1 MDKQIIFED
10 EHIRAIFLPGDS
22 NTLVL
27 SFGDLI
33 TRASGLSINAEK
45 SLIKYQYNVIGIMPK
60 QKSWFPQ
67 ASMIELAKT
76 ISPVLQGF
84 KNIVGYGGSMGG
96 YAAIKYSNLLNMNR
110 VIAFVPQYSID
121 PDHVEDRRYAEFF
134 DAVANKDMQ
143 IQLQDVDAAREYVIV
158 YDPYFSIDRE
168 HYLKIKELLPS
179 LHTIHLPFTGHEAL
193 SVLASSS
200 LLHDFI
206 EHEFDEIYFYQQVRK
221 VKKQSKFYFRNV
233 LAHVLSHHDDMLL
246 KILRQNDFQLDER
259 YFDNPLKQAITRS
272 LMKAKQATELD
283 FQKLGIKVQQTQQEV
298 SYKEGLQNSFNSILV
313 FNLINSKFESYALD
327 VLLANKSYL
336 IPIVAEYTGVVHI
349 ELNNETYLLGMNDRK
364 VIKLFKSKESLTS
377 DMSPFV
383 IKKYSDFFA
392 ISYKQLNLSCDEHG
406 MCEFI
411 EGSIKPTEQLISITY

>member
-45 SLIKYQYNVIGIMPK
+45 SLIKYQYNVIGVMPK

-67 ASMIELAKT
+67 ASMIELAKA
-76 ISPVLQGF
+76 ISPILEDF

-121 PDHVEDRRYAEFF
+121 PEHVEDRRYAEFF
-134 DAVANKDMQ
+134 DSVANKDMQ
-143 IQLQDVDAAREYVIV
+143 IQPQDVDSAREYVIV

-206 EHEFDEIYFYQQVRK
+206 EHDFDEIYFYQQVRK

-233 LAHVLSHHDDMLL
+233 LAHVLTQHDEMLL

-272 LMKAKQATELD
+272 LIKTNQATELD
-283 FQKLGIKVQQTQQEV
+283 FQKLGIKVLRIQEDAN
-298 SYKEGLQNSFNSILV
+298 YTEGLQTSFGLILV
-313 FNLINSKFESYALD
+313 FNLINSKFESYTVD
-327 VLLANKSYL
+327 TLLANKSYL
-336 IPIVAEYTGVVHI
+336 VPIVAEQTGVVHI
-349 ELNNETYLLGMNDRK
+349 ELNNEVYLLAMNDRK
-364 VIKLFKSKESLTS
+364 IIKLFKSEEPLTS
-377 DMSPFV
+377 DMSPFL
-383 IKKYSDFFA
+383 IKKYSDCFA
-392 ISYKQLNLSCDEHG
+392 ISYKQLNLSCDEQG
-406 MCEFI
+406 LCKFT
-411 EGSIKPTEQLISITY
+411 EGSIQPTEQLTTISY

>member
-45 SLIKYQYNVIGIMPK
+45 SLIKYQYNVIGVMPK

-67 ASMIELAKT
+67 ASMIELAKA
-76 ISPVLQGF
+76 ISPILEGF

-121 PDHVEDRRYAEFF
+121 PEHVEDRRYAEFF
-134 DAVANKDMQ
+134 DAIANKDMQ
-143 IQLQDVDAAREYVIV
+143 IQPQDVDAAREYVIV

-206 EHEFDEIYFYQQVRK
+206 EHDFDEIYFYQQVRK

-233 LAHVLSHHDDMLL
+233 LAHVLTQHDEMLL

-272 LMKAKQATELD
+272 LIKTNQATEID
-283 FQKLGIKVQQTQQEV
+283 FQKLGIKVQRIQEDAN
-298 SYKEGLQNSFNSILV
+298 YKESLQTSFGLILV

-336 IPIVAEYTGVVHI
+336 VPIVAEQTGVVHI
-349 ELNNETYLLGMNDRK
+349 ELNNEIYLLAMNDRK
-364 VIKLFKSKESLTS
+364 IIKLFKSEEPLTS

-383 IKKYSDFFA
+383 IKKYSDSFA
-392 ISYKQLNLSCDEHG
+392 ISYKQLNLSCDEQG
-406 MCEFI
+406 LCEFT
-411 EGSIKPTEQLISITY
+411 EGPIQSTEQLTTISY

>member
-33 TRASGLSINAEK
+33 TRASGLSVNAEK
-45 SLIKYQYNVIGIMPK
+45 SLVKYQYNVIGIMPK

-121 PDHVEDRRYAEFF
+121 PTQVEDRRYAEFF

-143 IQLQDVDAAREYVIV
+143 IQPPDVDAAREYIIV

-233 LAHVLSHHDDMLL
+233 LAHVLTHHDDMLL

-272 LMKAKQATELD
+272 LIKAKQATELD
-283 FQKLGIKVQQTQQEV
+283 FQKLGIKVQPTQQEV
-298 SYKEGLQNSFNSILV
+298 NYKEGLQNSFGSILV
-313 FNLINSKFESYALD
+313 FNLINSKFESYTLD
-327 VLLANKSYL
+327 VLLVNKNYL
-336 IPIVAEYTGVVHI
+336 IPIVAEHTGVVHI

-364 VIKLFKSKESLTS
+364 VIKLFKREEPLTS

-411 EGSIKPTEQLISITY
+411 EGSIQPTEQLLSISY

>member
-121 PDHVEDRRYAEFF
+121 PDQVEDRRYAEFF
-134 DAVANKDMQ
+134 DAVSNKEMQ
-143 IQLQDVDAAREYVIV
+143 IQPQDVDAAREYVIV
-158 YDPYFSIDRE
+158 YDPYFATDRE
-168 HYLKIKELLPS
+168 HYLKIKALLPS

-206 EHEFDEIYFYQQVRK
+206 EHDFDEIYFYQQVRK

-272 LMKAKQATELD
+272 LMKAKQATDLD
-283 FQKLGIKVQQTQQEV
+283 FQKLGIKVQQTQQEA
-298 SYKEGLQNSFNSILV
+298 SYTEGLQNSFGSILV

-327 VLLANKSYL
+327 LLLANKSYL
-336 IPIVAEYTGVVHI
+336 IPIVAEHTGVIHI

-364 VIKLFKSKESLTS
+364 VIKLFKYEEPLTS

-383 IKKYSDFFA
+383 VKKYSDFFA

-411 EGSIKPTEQLISITY
+411 EGSIQPTEQLISISY

>member
-76 ISPVLQGF
+76 LSPVLQGF

-121 PDHVEDRRYAEFF
+121 PDQVEDRRYAEFF
-134 DAVANKDMQ
+134 DAEANKDMQ
-143 IQLQDVDAAREYVIV
+143 IQLQDVDAGREYIIV
-158 YDPYFSIDRE
+158 YDPYFSTDRE
-168 HYLKIKELLPS
+168 HYLKIKELLPN

-206 EHEFDEIYFYQQVRK
+206 EHDFDEIYFYQQVRK

-283 FQKLGIKVQQTQQEV
+283 FQKLGIKIQHTQQEV
-298 SYKEGLQNSFNSILV
+298 SYKEGLQNSFSSILV

-336 IPIVAEYTGVVHI
+336 IPIVAEHTGVVHI

-364 VIKLFKSKESLTS
+364 IIKLFKREEPLTS

-392 ISYKQLNLSCDEHG
+392 ISYKQLNLSCDEQG
-406 MCEFI
+406 VCEFI
-411 EGSIKPTEQLISITY
+411 EGSIQPTEQLVSISY

>member
-143 IQLQDVDAAREYVIV
+143 IQLQDVDATREYVIV

-336 IPIVAEYTGVVHI
+336 IPIVAEHTGVVHI

-364 VIKLFKSKESLTS
+364 VIKLFKSKEPLTS

-411 EGSIKPTEQLISITY
+411 EGSITPTEQLISIAY

>member
-121 PDHVEDRRYAEFF
+121 PDQVEDRRYAEFF

-143 IQLQDVDAAREYVIV
+143 IQLPDVDAAREYIIV

-193 SVLASSS
+193 SVLASSG

-206 EHEFDEIYFYQQVRK
+206 GHEFDEIYFYQQVRK

-336 IPIVAEYTGVVHI
+336 IPIVAEHTGVVHI

-364 VIKLFKSKESLTS
+364 VIKLFKREEPLTS

-411 EGSIKPTEQLISITY
+411 EGSIQPTEQLLSISY

>member
-168 HYLKIKELLPS
+168 HYLKIKELLPN

-272 LMKAKQATELD
+272 LIKAKQATELD

-336 IPIVAEYTGVVHI
+336 IPIVAEHTGVVHI

-364 VIKLFKSKESLTS
+364 VIKLFKSKEPLTS

-411 EGSIKPTEQLISITY
+411 EGSIKSTEQLISIAY

>member
-168 HYLKIKELLPS
+168 HYLKIKELLPN

-233 LAHVLSHHDDMLL
+233 LSHVLSHHDGMLL

-327 VLLANKSYL
+327 ILLANKSYL
-336 IPIVAEYTGVVHI
+336 IP
-349 ELNNETYLLGMNDRK
+349 
-364 VIKLFKSKESLTS
+364 
-377 DMSPFV
+377 
-383 IKKYSDFFA
+383 
-392 ISYKQLNLSCDEHG
+392 
-406 MCEFI
+406 
-411 EGSIKPTEQLISITY
+411 

>member
-76 ISPVLQGF
+76 ISPILQGF

-168 HYLKIKELLPS
+168 HYLKIKELLPN

-272 LMKAKQATELD
+272 LMKAKQATDLD

-336 IPIVAEYTGVVHI
+336 IPIVAEHTGVVHI

-364 VIKLFKSKESLTS
+364 VIKLFKSKEPLTS

-406 MCEFI
+406 ICEFI

>member
-76 ISPVLQGF
+76 ISPILQGF

-272 LMKAKQATELD
+272 LIKAKQATELD

-327 VLLANKSYL
+327 ILLANKSYL
-336 IPIVAEYTGVVHI
+336 IPIVAEHTGVVHI

-364 VIKLFKSKESLTS
+364 VIKLFKSKEPLTS

-411 EGSIKPTEQLISITY
+411 EGSIKPNEQLISITY

>member
-168 HYLKIKELLPS
+168 HYLKIKELLPN

-272 LMKAKQATELD
+272 LMKAKQATDLD

-336 IPIVAEYTGVVHI
+336 IPIVAEHTGVVHI

-364 VIKLFKSKESLTS
+364 VIKLFKSKEPLTS

-406 MCEFI
+406 ICEFI

>member
-45 SLIKYQYNVIGIMPK
+45 SLIKYQYNVIGVMPK

-67 ASMIELAKT
+67 ASMVELAKA
-76 ISPVLQGF
+76 ISPILEGF

-121 PDHVEDRRYAEFF
+121 PEHVEDRRYAEFF
-134 DAVANKDMQ
+134 DSVANKDMQ
-143 IQLQDVDAAREYVIV
+143 IQPQDVDAAREYVIV

-206 EHEFDEIYFYQQVRK
+206 EHDFDEIYFYQQVRK

-233 LAHVLSHHDDMLL
+233 LAHVLTQHDEMLL

-259 YFDNPLKQAITRS
+259 YFDIPLKQAITRS
-272 LMKAKQATELD
+272 LIKTNQATELD
-283 FQKLGIKVQQTQQEV
+283 FQKLGIKVQRIQEDAN
-298 SYKEGLQNSFNSILV
+298 YKEGLQTSFGLILV
-313 FNLINSKFESYALD
+313 FNLINSKFESYTVD
-327 VLLANKSYL
+327 TLLANKSYL
-336 IPIVAEYTGVVHI
+336 VPIVAEQTGVVNI
-349 ELNNETYLLGMNDRK
+349 ELNNEIYLLAMNDRK
-364 VIKLFKSKESLTS
+364 VIKLFKSEEPLTS
-377 DMSPFV
+377 DMSPFL
-383 IKKYSDFFA
+383 IKKYSDCFA
-392 ISYKQLNLSCDEHG
+392 ISY
-406 MCEFI
+406 
-411 EGSIKPTEQLISITY
+411 

>member
-45 SLIKYQYNVIGIMPK
+45 SLIKYQYNIIGIMPK

-121 PDHVEDRRYAEFF
+121 PTQVEDRRYAEFF

-143 IQLQDVDAAREYVIV
+143 IQLPDVDAAREYVIV

-168 HYLKIKELLPS
+168 HYLKIKELLPN

-233 LAHVLSHHDDMLL
+233 LAHVLTHHDDMLL

-272 LMKAKQATELD
+272 LIKAKQATELD

-298 SYKEGLQNSFNSILV
+298 NYKEGLQNSFGSILV
-313 FNLINSKFESYALD
+313 FNLINSKFESYTLD

-336 IPIVAEYTGVVHI
+336 IPIMAEHTGVVHI

-364 VIKLFKSKESLTS
+364 VIKLFKREEPLTS

-411 EGSIKPTEQLISITY
+411 EGSIQPTEQLLSISY

>member
-121 PDHVEDRRYAEFF
+121 PTQVEDRRYAEFF

-143 IQLQDVDAAREYVIV
+143 IQLPDVDAAREYVIV

-168 HYLKIKELLPS
+168 HYLKIKELLPN

-233 LAHVLSHHDDMLL
+233 LAHVLTHHDDMLL

-272 LMKAKQATELD
+272 LIKAKQATELD

-298 SYKEGLQNSFNSILV
+298 NYKEGLQNSFGSILV

-336 IPIVAEYTGVVHI
+336 IPIVVEHTGVVHI

-364 VIKLFKSKESLTS
+364 VIKLFKREEPLTS

-411 EGSIKPTEQLISITY
+411 EGSIQPTEQLLSISY

>member
-134 DAVANKDMQ
+134 DVVANKDMQ

-336 IPIVAEYTGVVHI
+336 IPIVAEQTGVVHI

-364 VIKLFKSKESLTS
+364 VIKLFKSKEHLTS

-411 EGSIKPTEQLISITY
+411 EGSIKPTEQMISITY

>member
-45 SLIKYQYNVIGIMPK
+45 SLIKYQYNVIGVMPK

-67 ASMIELAKT
+67 ASMIELAKA
-76 ISPVLQGF
+76 ISPILEGF

-121 PDHVEDRRYAEFF
+121 PEHVEDRRYAEFF
-134 DAVANKDMQ
+134 DSVANKDMQ
-143 IQLQDVDAAREYVIV
+143 IQPQDVDSAREYVIV

-206 EHEFDEIYFYQQVRK
+206 EHDFDEIYFYQQVRK

-233 LAHVLSHHDDMLL
+233 LAHVLTQHDDMLL

-272 LMKAKQATELD
+272 LIKTNQATELD
-283 FQKLGIKVQQTQQEV
+283 FQKLGIKVQRIQEDAN
-298 SYKEGLQNSFNSILV
+298 YKEGLQTSFGLILV
-313 FNLINSKFESYALD
+313 FNLINLKFESYTVD
-327 VLLANKSYL
+327 TLLANKSYL
-336 IPIVAEYTGVVHI
+336 VPIVAEQTGVVHI
-349 ELNNETYLLGMNDRK
+349 ELNNEIYLLAMNDRK
-364 VIKLFKSKESLTS
+364 IIKLFKSEEPLTS

-383 IKKYSDFFA
+383 IKKYSDSFA
-392 ISYKQLNLSCDEHG
+392 ISYKQLNLSFDEQG
-406 MCEFI
+406 LCEFT
-411 EGSIKPTEQLISITY
+411 EGSIQPTEQLTTISY

>member
-45 SLIKYQYNVIGIMPK
+45 SLIKYQYNVIGVMPK

-67 ASMIELAKT
+67 ESMVELAKA
-76 ISPVLQGF
+76 ISPILEGF

-121 PDHVEDRRYAEFF
+121 PEHVEDRRYAEFF
-134 DAVANKDMQ
+134 DSVANKDMQ
-143 IQLQDVDAAREYVIV
+143 IQPQDVDSAREYVIV

-168 HYLKIKELLPS
+168 HYLKIKELLPN

-206 EHEFDEIYFYQQVRK
+206 EHDFDEIYFYQQVRK

-233 LAHVLSHHDDMLL
+233 LAHVLTQHDEMLL

-272 LMKAKQATELD
+272 LIKTNQATELD
-283 FQKLGIKVQQTQQEV
+283 FQKLGIKVLRIQEDAN
-298 SYKEGLQNSFNSILV
+298 YKEGLQTSFGLILV
-313 FNLINSKFESYALD
+313 FNLINSKFESYTVD
-327 VLLANKSYL
+327 TLLANKSYL
-336 IPIVAEYTGVVHI
+336 VPIVAEQTGVVHI
-349 ELNNETYLLGMNDRK
+349 ELNNEVYLLAMNDRK
-364 VIKLFKSKESLTS
+364 IIKLFKSEEPLTS

-383 IKKYSDFFA
+383 IKKYSDCFA
-392 ISYKQLNLSCDEHG
+392 ISYKQLNLSFDEQG
-406 MCEFI
+406 LCEFT
-411 EGSIKPTEQLISITY
+411 EGSIQPTEQLGTISY

>member
-45 SLIKYQYNVIGIMPK
+45 SLIKYQYNVIGVMPK

-67 ASMIELAKT
+67 ASMIELAKA
-76 ISPVLQGF
+76 ISPILEGF

-121 PDHVEDRRYAEFF
+121 PEHVEDRRYAEFF
-134 DAVANKDMQ
+134 DSVANKDMQ
-143 IQLQDVDAAREYVIV
+143 IQPQDVDAAREYVIV

-206 EHEFDEIYFYQQVRK
+206 EHDFDEIYFYQQVRK

-233 LAHVLSHHDDMLL
+233 LAHVLTQHDEMLL

-272 LMKAKQATELD
+272 LIKTNQATELD
-283 FQKLGIKVQQTQQEV
+283 FQKLGIKVQRIQKDAN
-298 SYKEGLQNSFNSILV
+298 YKEGLQTSFGLILV
-313 FNLINSKFESYALD
+313 FNLINSKFESYTVD
-327 VLLANKSYL
+327 TLLANKSYL
-336 IPIVAEYTGVVHI
+336 VPIVAEQTGVVHI
-349 ELNNETYLLGMNDRK
+349 ELNNEVYLLAMNDRK
-364 VIKLFKSKESLTS
+364 IIKLFKSEEPLTS

-383 IKKYSDFFA
+383 IKKYSDCFA
-392 ISYKQLNLSCDEHG
+392 ISYKQLNLSFDEQG
-406 MCEFI
+406 LCEFT
-411 EGSIKPTEQLISITY
+411 EGSIQPIEQLTTISY

>member
-10 EHIRAIFLPGDS
+10 EHIRAIFLSGDS

-121 PDHVEDRRYAEFF
+121 PDYVEDRRYAEFF

-168 HYLKIKELLPS
+168 HYLKIKELLPN

-298 SYKEGLQNSFNSILV
+298 TYKEGLQNSFNSILV

-336 IPIVAEYTGVVHI
+336 IPIVAEHTGVVHI
-349 ELNNETYLLGMNDRK
+349 ELNNEIYLLGMNDRK
-364 VIKLFKSKESLTS
+364 VIKLFKSKEPLTS

-411 EGSIKPTEQLISITY
+411 EGSITPTEQLISIAY

>member
-45 SLIKYQYNVIGIMPK
+45 SLIKYQYNVIGVMPK

-67 ASMIELAKT
+67 ASMIELAKA
-76 ISPVLQGF
+76 ISPILEGF

-121 PDHVEDRRYAEFF
+121 PEHVEDRRYAEFF
-134 DAVANKDMQ
+134 DSVANKDMQ
-143 IQLQDVDAAREYVIV
+143 IQPQDVDAAREYVIV

-206 EHEFDEIYFYQQVRK
+206 EHDFDEIYFYQQVRK

-233 LAHVLSHHDDMLL
+233 LAHVLAQHDEMLL

-272 LMKAKQATELD
+272 LIKTNQATELD
-283 FQKLGIKVQQTQQEV
+283 FQKLGIKVLRIQEDAN
-298 SYKEGLQNSFNSILV
+298 YREGLQTSFGLILV
-313 FNLINSKFESYALD
+313 FNLINSKFESYTVD
-327 VLLANKSYL
+327 TLLVNKSYL
-336 IPIVAEYTGVVHI
+336 VPIVAEQTGVVHI
-349 ELNNETYLLGMNDRK
+349 ELNNEVYLLAMNDRK
-364 VIKLFKSKESLTS
+364 IIKLFKSEEPLTS

-383 IKKYSDFFA
+383 IKKYSDSFA
-392 ISYKQLNLSCDEHG
+392 ISYKQLNLSCDEQG
-406 MCEFI
+406 LCEFT
-411 EGSIKPTEQLISITY
+411 EDSIQPTEQLSTISY

>member
-121 PDHVEDRRYAEFF
+121 PTEVEDRRYAEFF

-143 IQLQDVDAAREYVIV
+143 IQPPDVDAAREYIIV

-168 HYLKIKELLPS
+168 HYLKIKALLPS

-193 SVLASSS
+193 SVLASSG

-233 LAHVLSHHDDMLL
+233 LAHVLTHHDDMLL
-246 KILRQNDFQLDER
+246 KILRQNNFQLDER

-272 LMKAKQATELD
+272 LIKAKQATELD

-298 SYKEGLQNSFNSILV
+298 NYKEGLQNSFGSILV

-336 IPIVAEYTGVVHI
+336 IPIVAEHTGVVQI
-349 ELNNETYLLGMNDRK
+349 ELNNESYLLGMNDRK
-364 VIKLFKSKESLTS
+364 VIKLFKREEPLTS

-411 EGSIKPTEQLISITY
+411 EGSIQPTEQLLSISY

>member
-10 EHIRAIFLPGDS
+10 EHIRAIFLPGNS

-67 ASMIELAKT
+67 ASMIELAKA
-76 ISPVLQGF
+76 ISPILEGF

-121 PDHVEDRRYAEFF
+121 PEHVEDRRYAEFF
-134 DAVANKDMQ
+134 DSVANKDMQ
-143 IQLQDVDAAREYVIV
+143 IQPQDVDSAREYVIV

-206 EHEFDEIYFYQQVRK
+206 EHDFDEIYFYQQVRK

-233 LAHVLSHHDDMLL
+233 LAHVLTQHDDMLL

-272 LMKAKQATELD
+272 LIKTNQATELD
-283 FQKLGIKVQQTQQEV
+283 FQKLGIKVQRIQEDAN
-298 SYKEGLQNSFNSILV
+298 YKEGLQTSFGLILV
-313 FNLINSKFESYALD
+313 FNLINSKFESYTVD
-327 VLLANKSYL
+327 TLLANKSYL
-336 IPIVAEYTGVVHI
+336 VPIVAEQTGVVHI
-349 ELNNETYLLGMNDRK
+349 ELNNEIYLLAMNDRK
-364 VIKLFKSKESLTS
+364 IIKLFKSEEPLTS

-383 IKKYSDFFA
+383 IKKYSDSFA
-392 ISYKQLNLSCDEHG
+392 ISYKQLNLSFDEQG
-406 MCEFI
+406 LCEFT
-411 EGSIKPTEQLISITY
+411 EGSIQPTEQLTTISY

>member
-121 PDHVEDRRYAEFF
+121 PTQVEDRRYAEFF

-143 IQLQDVDAAREYVIV
+143 IQLPDVDAAREYVIV

-168 HYLKIKELLPS
+168 HYLKIKELLPN

-233 LAHVLSHHDDMLL
+233 LAHVLTHHDDMLL

-272 LMKAKQATELD
+272 LIKAKQATELD

-298 SYKEGLQNSFNSILV
+298 NYKEGLQNSFGSILV

-327 VLLANKSYL
+327 VLLANKNYL
-336 IPIVAEYTGVVHI
+336 IPIVAEHTGVVHI

-364 VIKLFKSKESLTS
+364 IIKLFKYEEPLTS

-411 EGSIKPTEQLISITY
+411 EGSIQPTEQLLSISY

>member
-121 PDHVEDRRYAEFF
+121 PTQVEDRRYAEFF

-143 IQLQDVDAAREYVIV
+143 IQLPDVDAAREYVIV

-168 HYLKIKELLPS
+168 HYLKIKELLPN

-206 EHEFDEIYFYQQVRK
+206 EHEIDEIYFYQQVRK

-233 LAHVLSHHDDMLL
+233 LAHVLTHHDDMLL

-272 LMKAKQATELD
+272 LIKAKQATELD

-298 SYKEGLQNSFNSILV
+298 NYKEGLQNSFGSILV

-336 IPIVAEYTGVVHI
+336 IPIVAEHTGVVHI

-364 VIKLFKSKESLTS
+364 VIKLFKREEPLTS

-411 EGSIKPTEQLISITY
+411 EGSIQPTEQLLSISY

>member
-168 HYLKIKELLPS
+168 HYLKIKELLPN

-272 LMKAKQATELD
+272 LIKAKQATELD

-336 IPIVAEYTGVVHI
+336 IPIVAEHTGVVHI

-364 VIKLFKSKESLTS
+364 VIKLFKSKEPLTS

-406 MCEFI
+406 ICEFI

>member
-45 SLIKYQYNVIGIMPK
+45 SLIKYQYNVIGVMPK

-67 ASMIELAKT
+67 ASMVELAKA
-76 ISPVLQGF
+76 ISPILEGF

-121 PDHVEDRRYAEFF
+121 PEHVEDRRYAEFF
-134 DAVANKDMQ
+134 DAIANKDMQ
-143 IQLQDVDAAREYVIV
+143 IQPQDVDAAREYVIV

-206 EHEFDEIYFYQQVRK
+206 EHDFDEIYFYQQVRK

-233 LAHVLSHHDDMLL
+233 LAHVLTQHDEMLL

-272 LMKAKQATELD
+272 LIKTNQATELD
-283 FQKLGIKVQQTQQEV
+283 FQKLGIKVQRIQEDAN
-298 SYKEGLQNSFNSILV
+298 YKEGLQTSSGLILV
-313 FNLINSKFESYALD
+313 FNLINSKFESYTVD
-327 VLLANKSYL
+327 TLLVNKSYL
-336 IPIVAEYTGVVHI
+336 VPIVAEQTGVVHI
-349 ELNNETYLLGMNDRK
+349 ELNNEVYLLAMNDRK
-364 VIKLFKSKESLTS
+364 IIKLFKSEEPLTS

-383 IKKYSDFFA
+383 IKKYSDSFA
-392 ISYKQLNLSCDEHG
+392 ISYKQLNLSCDG
-406 MCEFI
+406 QGLCEFT
-411 EGSIKPTEQLISITY
+411 EGSIQPTEQLTTISY

>member
-168 HYLKIKELLPS
+168 HYLKINELLPS

-298 SYKEGLQNSFNSILV
+298 TYKEGLQNSFNSILV

-336 IPIVAEYTGVVHI
+336 IPIVAEHTGVVHI

-364 VIKLFKSKESLTS
+364 VIKLFKSKEPLTS

>member
-158 YDPYFSIDRE
+158 YDPYFSVDRE
-168 HYLKIKELLPS
+168 HYLKIKELLPN

-336 IPIVAEYTGVVHI
+336 IPIVAEHTDVVHI

-364 VIKLFKSKESLTS
+364 VIKLFKSKEPLTS

-406 MCEFI
+406 ICEFI
-411 EGSIKPTEQLISITY
+411 EGSIKPTEQMISITY

>member
-272 LMKAKQATELD
+272 LIKAKQATELD

-327 VLLANKSYL
+327 ILLANKSYL
-336 IPIVAEYTGVVHI
+336 IPIVAEHTGVVHI

-364 VIKLFKSKESLTS
+364 VIKLFKSKEPLTS

-411 EGSIKPTEQLISITY
+411 EGSIKPNEQLISITY

>member
-45 SLIKYQYNVIGIMPK
+45 SLIKYQYNVIGVMPK

-67 ASMIELAKT
+67 ASMIELAKA
-76 ISPVLQGF
+76 ISPILKGF

-121 PDHVEDRRYAEFF
+121 PEHVEDRRYAEFF
-134 DAVANKDMQ
+134 DSVANKDMQ
-143 IQLQDVDAAREYVIV
+143 IQPQDVDAAREYVIV

-206 EHEFDEIYFYQQVRK
+206 EHDFDEIYFYQQVRK

-233 LAHVLSHHDDMLL
+233 LAHVLTQHDEMLL

-272 LMKAKQATELD
+272 LIKTNQATELD
-283 FQKLGIKVQQTQQEV
+283 FQKLGIKVQRIQKDEN
-298 SYKEGLQNSFNSILV
+298 YKEGLQTSFGLILV
-313 FNLINSKFESYALD
+313 FNLINSKFESYTVD
-327 VLLANKSYL
+327 TLLANKSYL
-336 IPIVAEYTGVVHI
+336 VPIVAEQTGVVHI
-349 ELNNETYLLGMNDRK
+349 ELNNEVYLLAMNDRK
-364 VIKLFKSKESLTS
+364 VIKLFKSEEPLTS

-383 IKKYSDFFA
+383 IKKYSDCFA
-392 ISYKQLNLSCDEHG
+392 ISYKQLNLSFDEQG
-406 MCEFI
+406 LCEFT
-411 EGSIKPTEQLISITY
+411 ESSIQPTEQLTTISY

>member
-45 SLIKYQYNVIGIMPK
+45 SLIKYQYNVIGVMPK

-67 ASMIELAKT
+67 ESMVELAKA
-76 ISPVLQGF
+76 ISPILEGF

-121 PDHVEDRRYAEFF
+121 PEHVEDRRYAEFF
-134 DAVANKDMQ
+134 DSVANKDMQ
-143 IQLQDVDAAREYVIV
+143 IRPQDVDATREYVIV

-168 HYLKIKELLPS
+168 HYLKIKQLLPS

-206 EHEFDEIYFYQQVRK
+206 EHDFDEIYFYQQVRK

-233 LAHVLSHHDDMLL
+233 LAHVLTQHDEMLL

-272 LMKAKQATELD
+272 LIKTNQATELD
-283 FQKLGIKVQQTQQEV
+283 FQKLGIKVLRIQEDAN
-298 SYKEGLQNSFNSILV
+298 YTEGLQTSFGLILV
-313 FNLINSKFESYALD
+313 FNLINSKFESYTVD
-327 VLLANKSYL
+327 TLLVNKSYL
-336 IPIVAEYTGVVHI
+336 VPIVAEQTGVVHI
-349 ELNNETYLLGMNDRK
+349 ELNNEVYLLAMNDRK
-364 VIKLFKSKESLTS
+364 IIKLFKSEEPLTS

-383 IKKYSDFFA
+383 IKKYSDSFA
-392 ISYKQLNLSCDEHG
+392 ISYKQLNLSCDEQG
-406 MCEFI
+406 LCEFM
-411 EGSIKPTEQLISITY
+411 EGSIQPTEQLSTISY

>member
-45 SLIKYQYNVIGIMPK
+45 SLIKYQYNVIGVMPK

-67 ASMIELAKT
+67 ASMIQLAKA
-76 ISPVLQGF
+76 ISPILEGF

-121 PDHVEDRRYAEFF
+121 PEHVEDRRYAEFF
-134 DAVANKDMQ
+134 DAIANKDMQ
-143 IQLQDVDAAREYVIV
+143 IQPQDVDAAREYVIV

-206 EHEFDEIYFYQQVRK
+206 EHDFDEIYFYQQVRK

-233 LAHVLSHHDDMLL
+233 LAHVLTQHDEMLL

-272 LMKAKQATELD
+272 LIKTNQATELD
-283 FQKLGIKVQQTQQEV
+283 FQKLGIKVQRIQEDAN
-298 SYKEGLQNSFNSILV
+298 YKEGLQTSFGLILV
-313 FNLINSKFESYALD
+313 FNLINSKFESYTVD
-327 VLLANKSYL
+327 TLLANKPYL
-336 IPIVAEYTGVVHI
+336 VPIVAEQTGVVNI
-349 ELNNETYLLGMNDRK
+349 ELNNEIYLLAMNDRK
-364 VIKLFKSKESLTS
+364 VIKLFKNEEPLTS

-383 IKKYSDFFA
+383 IKKYSDCFA
-392 ISYKQLNLSCDEHG
+392 ISYKQLNLSFDEQG
-406 MCEFI
+406 LCEFT
-411 EGSIKPTEQLISITY
+411 EGSIQPTEQLTTISY

>member
-10 EHIRAIFLPGDS
+10 EHIRAIFLPGNS

-45 SLIKYQYNVIGIMPK
+45 SLIKYQYNVIGVMPK

-67 ASMIELAKT
+67 ASMIELAKA
-76 ISPVLQGF
+76 ISPILEGF

-121 PDHVEDRRYAEFF
+121 PEHVEDRRYAEFF
-134 DAVANKDMQ
+134 DSVANKDME
-143 IQLQDVDAAREYVIV
+143 IQPQDVDAAREYVIV

-206 EHEFDEIYFYQQVRK
+206 EHDFDEIYFYQQVRK

-233 LAHVLSHHDDMLL
+233 LAHVLTQHDEMLL

-272 LMKAKQATELD
+272 LIKTNQATELD
-283 FQKLGIKVQQTQQEV
+283 FQKLGIKVQRIQEDAN
-298 SYKEGLQNSFNSILV
+298 YKEGLQTSFGLILV
-313 FNLINSKFESYALD
+313 FNLINSKFESYTVD
-327 VLLANKSYL
+327 TLLANKSYL
-336 IPIVAEYTGVVHI
+336 VPIVAEQTGVVHI
-349 ELNNETYLLGMNDRK
+349 ELNNEIYLLAMNDRK
-364 VIKLFKSKESLTS
+364 VIKLFKSEEPLTS
-377 DMSPFV
+377 DKSPYL
-383 IKKYSDFFA
+383 IKKYSD
-392 ISYKQLNLSCDEHG
+392 
-406 MCEFI
+406 
-411 EGSIKPTEQLISITY
+411 

>member
-168 HYLKIKELLPS
+168 HYLKIKELLPN

-336 IPIVAEYTGVVHI
+336 IPIVAEHTGVVHI

-364 VIKLFKSKESLTS
+364 VIKLFKSKEPLTS
-377 DMSPFV
+377 DMGPFV

-411 EGSIKPTEQLISITY
+411 EGSIKPTEQMISITY

>member
-45 SLIKYQYNVIGIMPK
+45 SLIKYQYNVIGVMPK

-67 ASMIELAKT
+67 ASMIELAKA
-76 ISPVLQGF
+76 ISPILEGF

-121 PDHVEDRRYAEFF
+121 PEHVEDRRYAEFF
-134 DAVANKDMQ
+134 DSVANKDMQ
-143 IQLQDVDAAREYVIV
+143 IQPQDVDAAREYVIV

-206 EHEFDEIYFYQQVRK
+206 EHDFDEIYFYQQVRK

-233 LAHVLSHHDDMLL
+233 LAHVLTQHDEMLL

-272 LMKAKQATELD
+272 LIKTNQATELD
-283 FQKLGIKVQQTQQEV
+283 FQKLGIKVQRIQKDAN
-298 SYKEGLQNSFNSILV
+298 YKEGLQTSFGLILV
-313 FNLINSKFESYALD
+313 FNLINSKFESYTVD
-327 VLLANKSYL
+327 TLLANKSYL
-336 IPIVAEYTGVVHI
+336 VPIVVEQTGVVHI
-349 ELNNETYLLGMNDRK
+349 ELNNEVYLLAMNDRK
-364 VIKLFKSKESLTS
+364 IIKLFKSEEPLTS

-383 IKKYSDFFA
+383 IKKYSDCFA
-392 ISYKQLNLSCDEHG
+392 ISYKQLNLSFDEQG
-406 MCEFI
+406 LCEFT
-411 EGSIKPTEQLISITY
+411 EGSIQPTEQLTTISY

>member
-168 HYLKIKELLPS
+168 HYLKIKELLPN

-336 IPIVAEYTGVVHI
+336 IPIVAEHTGVVHI

-364 VIKLFKSKESLTS
+364 VIKLFKSKEPLTS

-411 EGSIKPTEQLISITY
+411 EGSIKPNEQLISITY